1 MCVCVCVFQF
11 IFETTGPTE
20 AMFMWNHHGIGEEI
34 HSNDSGHW
42 LFLIQVLSA
51 SGGMAFSTAFTTKVA
66 PQCRAFSMAL
76 KIEKIKAPLLRSPKG
91 AGDTKDCYNIATA

>member
-1 MCVCVCVFQF
+1 MCVCVCACVRACVCVCVCVCVFQF
-11 IFETTGPTE
+11 LFETTGRTE

-51 SGGMAFSTAFTTKVA
+51 SGGLAFSTAFTTKVA
-66 PQCRAFSMAL
+66 PQCRAFGF
-76 KIEKIKAPLLRSPKG
+76 E
-91 AGDTKDCYNIATA
+91 N